1 MIMRSTGTHV
11 LKSSNVELQGR
22 MQLDITSVAPS
33 AAKAK
38 GAKQITPQVRIAES
52 SPEFA
57 VLEITCCCGS
67 KINVRC
73 EYANSKP
80 GAEQVK

>member
-1 MIMRSTGTHV
+1 MRSTGTHV
-11 LKSSNVELQGR
+11 LKGGNVELLGR
-22 MQLDITSVAPS
+22 MQLDIASVAQ
-33 AAKAK
+33 AAVKAK
-38 GAKQITPQVRIAES
+38 GTKQITPQVRIAES
-52 SPEFA
+52 NPEFA

-80 GAEQVK
+80 VA

>member
-1 MIMRSTGTHV
+1 MRSTGTHV
-11 LKSSNVELQGR
+11 LKSGSVELQGR
-22 MQLDITSVAPS
+22 MQLDIASVAPG
-33 AAKAK
+33 AAKTK

-57 VLEITCCCGS
+57 VLEITCSCGS

-80 GAEQVK
+80 TTEQVK

>member
-1 MIMRSTGTHV
+1 
-11 LKSSNVELQGR
+11 
-22 MQLDITSVAPS
+22 
-33 AAKAK
+33 
-38 GAKQITPQVRIAES
+38 VRIAES
-52 SPEFA
+52 NSEFA
-57 VLEITCCCGS
+57 VLEITCSCGS

>member
-1 MIMRSTGTHV
+1 MRSTGTHV

-22 MQLDITSVAPS
+22 LRLDIASVEPG

-52 SPEFA
+52 CPEFA
-57 VLEITCCCGS
+57 VMEITCSCGS

-73 EYANSKP
+73 EYANSKSTT
-80 GAEQVK
+80 EQVK

>member
-11 LKSSNVELQGR
+11 LKSGSVELQGR
-22 MQLDITSVAPS
+22 MQLDIASVAPG
-33 AAKAK
+33 AAKTK

-57 VLEITCCCGS
+57 VLEITCFCGS

-73 EYANSKP
+73 EYANSKT
-80 GAEQVK
+80 GTEQVK

>member
-1 MIMRSTGTHV
+1 MRSTGTHV
-11 LKSSNVELQGR
+11 LKSGSVEMQGR
-22 MQLDITSVAPS
+22 MQLDIASVGPA

-38 GAKQITPQVRIAES
+38 GTKQITPQVRIAES

>member
-22 MQLDITSVAPS
+22 LQLDIASPPPGV
-33 AAKAK
+33 AKAK
-38 GAKQITPQVRIAES
+38 GAKLITPQVRIVEN

-57 VLEITCCCGS
+57 VMEITCSCGS

-80 GAEQVK
+80 TTEQVK